1 MLRAQAPH
9 PELRTEQAHDEDVSE
24 VVQAVVGPAES
35 LSSDSQSREDGEG
48 SSKEI
53 KIKKCK
59 S

>member
-53 KIKKCK
+53 KI
-59 S
+59 

>member
-1 MLRAQAPH
+1 MPH

-35 LSSDSQSREDGEG
+35 LSSDSQFREDDER

-53 KIKKCK
+53 KI
-59 S
+59 